1 VGQKY
6 RQTLG
11 NRLFDTANV
20 LFMCVMMFIF
30 VYPFVNLFAL
40 SLNDGFDA
48 LKGGIYFFPRKFSL
62 SAYEMIFNNNS
73 HLLQGAWW
81 SVLRVVTATSTTL
94 FATGLLS
101 YIVTLKH
108 FSGRKF
114 LRTAFFLTMY
124 FGGGLIPTYL
134 LIVKLGLTNTFW
146 VYILPGVFNA
156 YFMLIMSSYIQ
167 NMPEA
172 MFDSARIDGA
182 SEFRIYWAVV
192 IPVAIPVFAAVSIY
206 LAVSNWNSWF
216 DVVLYN
222 SNGDYD
228 TLQVYL
234 RRILTEAE
242 GMNDIKDQQLLYNK
256 FKSMTPATLRAA
268 TTMVVVIPILVVYP
282 FFQKYFIGGLT
293 IGSVKG

>member
-1 VGQKY
+1 MGQKY